1 MLSAKENALK
11 LFHHEIPDYIPKY
24 GEGIINNVPVGGF
37 YERPAGGKGGL
48 DWFGVEW
55 VFEEGDPAPMPSQN
69 YILEDI
75 CEWEDVIRFPDLD
88 AFDWEA
94 AAKTDRIPEFDR
106 ENHLLSQI
114 IHQGCLE
121 RLNST
126 MGMEEGLCALITDPD
141 ECKDFFEAV
150 ADHKCRL
157 LDKLHEYYKP
167 DIVCYH
173 DDWGSQKSLLIPP
186 ETWREQ
192 LLPATKRIAQHAK
205 ELGIFFELH
214 SDGMI
219 KDIVP
224 EIVEEIQPDAIQLM
238 RINNIPELKKMTGRK
253 VVYDVF
259 VDIQS
264 IDAQENAGTLTE
276 EILRDQINKEFTE
289 QAFGGA
295 YLPNLYM
302 IHPKWR
308 DVVFDEFEKM
318 RMKIY
323 QG

>member
-1 MLSAKENALK
+1 MLSPKENVLK
-11 LFHHEIPDYIPKY
+11 LFRHEIPDYIPKY

-37 YERPAGGKGGL
+37 YERPASGKGGR
-48 DWFGVEW
+48 DWLGVEW

-69 YILEDI
+69 YILEDV
-75 CEWEDVIRFPDLD
+75 CDWEDVIRFPDLD

-94 AAKTDRIPEFDR
+94 AAKTDRIPDFDR
-106 ENHLLSQI
+106 EHHLLSQM

-126 MGMEEGLCALITDPD
+126 MGMEEAMCALMTDP
-141 ECKDFFEAV
+141 EACKAFFDAV

-157 LDKLHEYYKP
+157 IDKLKEYYRP
-167 DIVCYH
+167 DIICYH
-173 DDWGSQKSLLIPP
+173 DDWGSQRSLLIPP
-186 ETWREQ
+186 ETWREL
-192 LLPATKRIAQHAK
+192 LLPATKKIAQHTK
-205 ELGIFFELH
+205 DLDILFELH

-219 KDIVP
+219 RDIVP

-238 RINNIPELKKMTGRK
+238 YINDIPELKKITGQK

-259 VDIQS
+259 IDIQW

-276 EILRDQINKEFTE
+276 DKLRAKIRQEVTE
-289 QAFGGA
+289 QAEGGA

-308 DVVFDEFEKM
+308 DIVVDEFEKV
-318 RMKIY
+318 RAEF
-323 QG
+323 